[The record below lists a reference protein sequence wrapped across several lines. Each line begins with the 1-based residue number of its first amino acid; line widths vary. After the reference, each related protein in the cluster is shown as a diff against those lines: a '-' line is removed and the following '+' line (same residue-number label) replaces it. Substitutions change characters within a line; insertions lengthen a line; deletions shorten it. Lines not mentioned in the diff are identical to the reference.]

1 MELFALALAPG
12 ITIVFFIITK
22 DKYNKEP
29 VRVLLYAFL
38 LGILSTIPAI
48 LIQLFLKG
56 ALHVSMGSTSVLY
69 YFLYA
74 FGAVGFSE
82 ELCKYFMLRYYAY
95 PHKAFDEPLDG
106 IIYGVLISMGF
117 ATLENIN
124 YVMTYGFGTG
134 IIRMFLSVPA
144 HACFGVIMGY
154 YMGLAKFDRA
164 GASRLMYKGLILAIL
179 FHGGFD
185 FFLFLQQSETATRII
200 STGML
205 TLGSFTCFYI
215 AVRVSWR
222 ALHLHQELSRV
233 EHERK
238 KTLTPHT

>member
-12 ITIVFFIITK
+12 ITIVFFIIAK

-29 VRVLLYAFL
+29 FRVLLYAFL

-48 LIQLFLKG
+48 MIQLFLKG
-56 ALHVSMGSTSVLY
+56 ALNVSMGSTSILY
-69 YFLYA
+69 YVLYA

-82 ELCKYFMLRYYAY
+82 EFCKYCMLRYYAY

-134 IIRMFLSVPA
+134 IVRMFLSVPA

-154 YMGLAKFDRA
+154 YMGLAKFNKES
-164 GASRLMYKGLILAIL
+164 ASRLMHKGLLLAVL

-185 FFLFLQQSETATRII
+185 FFLFLQQNESATRIV
-200 STGML
+200 STSIL

-215 AVRVSWR
+215 AVRFSWR

-233 EHERK
+233 EHERG
-238 KTLTPHT
+238 KTINT

>member
-12 ITIVFFIITK
+12 ITIVFFIIAK

-29 VRVLLYAFL
+29 IRVLLYAFL

-56 ALHVSMGSTSVLY
+56 ALHVSVGSTSVLY
-69 YFLYA
+69 YVLYA
-74 FGAVGFSE
+74 FGAVGLSE
-82 ELCKYFMLRYYAY
+82 EFSKYCMLRYYAY

-106 IIYGVLISMGF
+106 IIYGVLVSMGF

-134 IIRMFLSVPA
+134 IVRMFLSVPA
-144 HACFGVIMGY
+144 HACFGIIMGY
-154 YMGLAKFDRA
+154 YIGLAKFDRA
-164 GASRLMYKGLILAIL
+164 GASRLMHKGLLLAVL

-185 FFLFLQQSETATRII
+185 FFLFLQQSEPVTRIV

-233 EHERK
+233 EHERGK
-238 KTLTPHT
+238 